1 MGGVIIMLTNP
12 SKIFTKDEELI
23 EVGENILNWLETYNP
38 PPLSHNVNIVGKK
51 FSEYS
56 LNVSAIGKYQY
67 SPPFETIQQS
77 MVTFFVKNAGGENS
91 AQVKL
96 QISPKK
102 NESDYGYVDDS
113 VAVKTIAPG
122 KIITLVPMIFSRY
135 VRLAYISN
143 LGTDLKII
151 AQMQI

>member
-1 MGGVIIMLTNP
+1 MLTNP

-23 EVGENILNWLETYNP
+23 EVGEDILNWLQSYNP
-38 PPLSHNVNIVGKK
+38 PPLSQNVNIVGKK

-56 LNVSAIGKYQY
+56 LDVSAIDEYQY
-67 SPPFETIQQS
+67 SPPFETIEQS
-77 MVTFFVKNAGGENS
+77 TVTFFVKNAGENS
-91 AQVKL
+91 AKVKL

-102 NESDYGYVDDS
+102 NESDYGYTDDS
-113 VAVKTIAPG
+113 VAVKTIEPG